1 MNVDK
6 LDLQDAVDICLMT
19 EINEL
24 ESNLKELSANVDL
37 LMKGVKGEIA
47 FGGKTA
53 TDVSEYSILSLVI
66 DSY

>member
-1 MNVDK
+1 
-6 LDLQDAVDICLMT
+6 MT

-24 ESNLKELSANVDL
+24 ESNLKELAANVDL

-66 DSY
+66 GSY